1 MRLQV
6 RFDYPAPPEQ
16 VFATLTDPDYLTA
29 KSKNAGDDDVT
40 VLERGQTAEGFK
52 MASRRTVAL
61 DVPAF
66 ARKLIN
72 PKNVLTQTDVWA
84 DPAPDG
90 TRRGTWTAEARGVPV
105 AMSGTMTLA
114 PAPGGGT
121 AGEISGEVT
130 SSVPLVGGKL
140 AAYVAKEAEA
150 DLHKEHDFI
159 VRWLEERG

>member
-66 ARKLIN
+66 ARKLVN
-72 PKNVLTQTDVWA
+72 PKSVLTQTDVWA

-90 TRRGTWTAEARGVPV
+90 TRTGAWTVDTKGVPV
-105 AMSGTMTLA
+105 SMSGTMTLA

-140 AAYVAKEAEA
+140 AAYVAKEAQA
-150 DLHKEHDFI
+150 DLEKEHDFI
-159 VRWLEERG
+159 VRWLKERG